1 MDILVH
7 VAMKAAPACE
17 IRDGIAP
24 SKGSLDCLI
33 VMTLVATQ
41 DQGGCLGQITIFRNS
56 MNEDSQKRRQYA
68 FLNNTFINTRLYS
81 FLKTK
86 RVQFFLRGKLC
97 ASDFARCASYFEEH
111 LLMRTVHVF
120 QNFYENFKK
129 YKESFN

>member
-1 MDILVH
+1 MFKIYHAKV
-7 VAMKAAPACE
+7 
-17 IRDGIAP
+17 
-24 SKGSLDCLI
+24 
-33 VMTLVATQ
+33 TLKNFV
-41 DQGGCLGQITIFRNS
+41 
-56 MNEDSQKRRQYA
+56 
-68 FLNNTFINTRLYS
+68 FLLFNNTRLYS

-86 RVQFFLRGKLC
+86 RVQFFLRGKLH